1 MNIDLEV
8 SKPQKASNQQRSAGN
23 GGDSAR
29 GGQNDRIGRQQ
40 RNSNDRYD
48 GRPGLTGRQDEYGR
62 PSRNRDEYRQP
73 RRSISPPRGNG
84 RSRDNYAPRGRDSYP
99 HSGREGRD
107 RRERSPPPYNGRQS
121 SYRERSPS
129 PVRRERNPESELQIP
144 HRDPRN
150 IPDVQ
155 IIVVEQVNGAFVSW
169 VENEL
174 KARGIKTEPMFLN
187 SRVSLD
193 AVIQRQVLE
202 GVHAVTLLDMASQST
217 NKISLRVFNR
227 QGGANNIRFD
237 EYQGLE
243 PKIAAELVLRE
254 KQTQAPIQAS
264 YAPPQFT
271 HNQAYQPP
279 PATPVAPPNISSF
292 VGNMDNATL
301 QKLLSSLSTAQHQN
315 PPAVGTNAV
324 DLVGL
329 LGTLN
334 QQQQQPQQAF
344 QQQPSPYVNY
354 PVNPPAPTYASQ
366 QAPPPPQQ
374 SAQSVQNIMAALAA
388 KYR

>member
-1 MNIDLEV
+1 MEV

-23 GGDSAR
+23 GGEFAR
-29 GGQNDRIGRQQ
+29 GGQNDRNGRQQ
-40 RNSNDRYD
+40 RNPNDRYD
-48 GRPGLTGRQDEYGR
+48 GRPAMPVRQDEYGR
-62 PSRNRDEYRQP
+62 PSRTRDEYRQP
-73 RRSISPPRGNG
+73 RRSISPVRGNG
-84 RSRDNYAPRGRDSYP
+84 RSRDNYAPRGRDSYGQNGQN
-99 HSGREGRD
+99 GREGRD
-107 RRERSPPPYNGRQS
+107 RRERSPPPYNGRQN
-121 SYRERSPS
+121 SYRERSLS
-129 PVRRERNPESELQIP
+129 PVRHERIPEPEYQIP

-155 IIVVEQVNGAFVSW
+155 IIVIEQVNGAFVSW

-187 SRVSLD
+187 PRVSLD

-202 GVHAVTLLDMASQST
+202 GVHAVTLLDMASQNSS
-217 NKISLRVFNR
+217 KIPLRVFNR

-237 EYQGLE
+237 EYQALE

-254 KQTQAPIQAS
+254 KQTQAPIQAP
-264 YAPPQFT
+264 YAPPPFT
-271 HNQAYQPP
+271 QNQTYQPP
-279 PATPVAPPNISSF
+279 AATPVAQPNIASL
-292 VGNMDNATL
+292 VGSMDNATL
-301 QKLLSSLSTAQHQN
+301 QKLLSSLGTAQHQN
-315 PPAVGTNAV
+315 PPAVGTSAI

-334 QQQQQPQQAF
+334 QQQQQPQQAY
-344 QQQPSPYVNY
+344 QQQPTPYANY
-354 PVNPPAPTYASQ
+354 PVNPPTPTYATQ
-366 QAPPPPQQ
+366 QAPPAPQQ